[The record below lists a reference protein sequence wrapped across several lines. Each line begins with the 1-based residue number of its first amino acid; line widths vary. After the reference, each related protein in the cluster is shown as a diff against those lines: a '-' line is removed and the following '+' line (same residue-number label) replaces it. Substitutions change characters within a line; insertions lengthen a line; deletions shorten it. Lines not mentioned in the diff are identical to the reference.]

1 MPLDIEDREIG
12 GEHPRLRGTDSLPPP
27 DRSGGRERLPIRG
40 MDDAPRREE
49 GKERGKHRKKHHS
62 QDGHQAPSLPDGG
75 STAQTLG
82 RTASF
87 TVIFAFFFSSTRYA
101 STVFSPFWFRNAARI
116 CSFTMASGTF
126 FPSRTIVAECS
137 A

>member
-1 MPLDIEDREIG
+1 MPIDIEDRKIWGDHPGLRDPASFPARIARGWDVSRSRQRRQRAEG
-12 GEHPRLRGTDSLPPP
+12 GKGSSRTPEGVLHHGGHVDPPLPN
-27 DRSGGRERLPIRG
+27 DRS
-40 MDDAPRREE
+40 
-49 GKERGKHRKKHHS
+49 K
-62 QDGHQAPSLPDGG
+62 
-75 STAQTLG
+75 AQTLG

-101 STVFSPFWFRNAARI
+101 STAFAPFSFRNAARI
-116 CSFTMASGTF
+116 CSLTMASGTF

>member
-12 GEHPRLRGTDSLPPP
+12 GDHSRLHGPDSIPP
-27 DRSGGRERLPIRG
+27 DRRGGRERLPIRG
-40 MDDAPRREE
+40 MDDAPQGDE
-49 GKERGKHRKKHHS
+49 GKDRGKHRKAHLP
-62 QDGHQAPSLPDGG
+62 QDGHEAPSLPNGG
-75 STAQTLG
+75 SPAQTLG

-87 TVIFAFFFSSTRYA
+87 TVIFAFFFRSARYA
-101 STVFSPFWFRNAARI
+101 STAFPPFSFRNAARI
-116 CSFTMASGTF
+116 CSFTMASGIF

>member
-12 GEHPRLRGTDSLPPP
+12 GDHPRLREPGSFPPL
-27 DRSGGRERLPIRG
+27 DRQGGRGRLPLRG
-40 MDDAPRREE
+40 NGADGDRRE
-49 GKERGKHRKKHHS
+49 GKDRREHQKARS
-62 QDGHQAPSLPDGG
+62 QKGGHDAPSLPNGG
-75 STAQTLG
+75 SAAQTLG

-101 STVFSPFWFRNAARI
+101 STAFAPFSFRNAARI
-116 CSFTMASGTF
+116 CSLTMASGTF
-126 FPSRTIVAECS
+126 FPSRTIDAECS